1 MQLQQQHYCP
11 VEKDHYNIFPC
22 QPYNATRINAS
33 NIEDRV
39 SELLKENGN
48 VDGKGGFWEE
58 FEVTWIS
65 AACVF
70 IQFGVMFLD

>member
-1 MQLQQQHYCP
+1 M
-11 VEKDHYNIFPC
+11 F

-33 NIEDRV
+33 SIEDRV

-58 FEVTWIS
+58 FEVMDYLIYNI
-65 AACVF
+65 F
-70 IQFGVMFLD
+70 IAYNLRMFKVT

>member
-1 MQLQQQHYCP
+1 MSHHLL
-11 VEKDHYNIFPC
+11 FLL

-58 FEVTWIS
+58 FEVMLQSSSW
-65 AACVF
+65 
-70 IQFGVMFLD
+70 

>member
-1 MQLQQQHYCP
+1 M
-11 VEKDHYNIFPC
+11 IFLSYFTAF

-33 NIEDRV
+33 SIEARV

-58 FEVTWIS
+58 FEVIGL
-65 AACVF
+65 
-70 IQFGVMFLD
+70 FGIKRVHQK

>member
-1 MQLQQQHYCP
+1 LVSRCLL
-11 VEKDHYNIFPC
+11 YNKYVYGKRASNVLKISSCFYE

-33 NIEDRV
+33 SIEDRV

-58 FEVTWIS
+58 FEVGS
-65 AACVF
+65 F
-70 IQFGVMFLD
+70 NKSLRF